1 MLSKLP
7 SSVAQQLLVRIPQV
21 GKQVH
26 SFIPFSI
33 KQKMIK
39 EVLTHLLKEQM
50 EDEELEFLEG
60 KWVAIKVTDFNFNFD
75 VSFDGKWLIRQP
87 QQADVTF
94 CANSDAL
101 IEVAA
106 GKEDPDTLF
115 FQRQLTIEG
124 DTELGLEVK
133 NLLLSIEMDE
143 QPALMKNGVQY
154 LSTFVNGLKQRVN

>member
-7 SSVAQQLLVRIPQV
+7 SSVAQQLLIRIPQV
-21 GKQVH
+21 GKQAH
-26 SFIPFSI
+26 ALIPFSI

-39 EVLTHLLKEQM
+39 EVLSHLLKEQM
-50 EDEELEFLEG
+50 EDEVLEFLEG

-75 VSFDGKWLIRQP
+75 VSFDGQWLLRQP

-94 CANSDAL
+94 SANSDAL
-101 IEVAA
+101 IDVAA

-143 QPALMKNGVQY
+143 QPALMRNGVTY
-154 LSTFVNGLKQRVN
+154 LSSFVNQLKAKVS